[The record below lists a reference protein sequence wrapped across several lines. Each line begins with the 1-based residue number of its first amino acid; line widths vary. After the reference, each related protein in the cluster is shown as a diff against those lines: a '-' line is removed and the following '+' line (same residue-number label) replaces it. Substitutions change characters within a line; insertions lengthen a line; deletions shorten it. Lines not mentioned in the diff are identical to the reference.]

1 MEAHA
6 SHESGRPGRRVTA
19 GASLRFIAATE
30 QLETGQPVVS
40 VMGEVDV
47 ASAAALEQ
55 TLLDVAD
62 DPADEVIVDLS
73 GCSFLDARGLRALLA
88 TGERR
93 RQANRRLSIVLSNP
107 NVMRI
112 FQITRF
118 DQRFAIYPTLAA
130 ALNRSAPRLA

>member
-6 SHESGRPGRRVTA
+6 SYGSGRFGRRVTP
-19 GASLRFIAATE
+19 GASLRFVAATE

-40 VMGEVDV
+40 VMGEVDL
-47 ASAAALEQ
+47 ASAPALEE
-55 TLLDVAD
+55 TLLGVAE

-73 GCSFLDARGLRALLA
+73 ACSFLDARGLRALIA

-93 RQANRRLSIVLSNP
+93 RQSNRQMAIVLSNP

-118 DQRFAIYPTLAA
+118 DQRLAIYPTLAA
-130 ALNRSAPRLA
+130 ALNRRTNGLA

>member
-1 MEAHA
+1 M
-6 SHESGRPGRRVTA
+6 SFV
-19 GASLRFIAATE
+19 AATE
-30 QLETGQPVVS
+30 QLKTGQPVVS

-47 ASAAALEQ
+47 ASVEALEQ
-55 TLLDVAD
+55 TLLDVAE
-62 DPADEVIVDLS
+62 DPADELIVDLS
-73 GCSFLDARGLRALLA
+73 ACSFLDARGLRALIA

-93 RQANRRLSIVLSNP
+93 RQLNRRLSIVLSNP

-130 ALNRSAPRLA
+130 ALNPRGTRLA

>member
-6 SHESGRPGRRVTA
+6 SYGSGRFGRRVTP
-19 GASLRFIAATE
+19 GASLRFVAATE

-40 VMGEVDV
+40 VMGEVDL
-47 ASAAALEQ
+47 ATARAFEQ
-55 TLLDVAD
+55 TLLDVAA
-62 DPADEVIVDLS
+62 DPGDEVIVDLS
-73 GCSFLDARGLRALLA
+73 DCSFLDSWGLGALIA
-88 TGERR
+88 TKGRLEHS
-93 RQANRRLSIVLSNP
+93 NRRMALVLTNP

-130 ALNRSAPRLA
+130 ALNRNGDGLA

>member
-6 SHESGRPGRRVTA
+6 LQESGRLGRRVTA
-19 GASLRFIAATE
+19 GASLRFVAATE

-40 VMGEVDV
+40 VMGEVDL
-47 ASAAALEQ
+47 ASAPALEE
-55 TLLDVAD
+55 TLLGVAE

-73 GCSFLDARGLRALLA
+73 ACSFLDARGLRALIA

-93 RQANRRLSIVLSNP
+93 RQSNRQMAIVLSNP

-118 DQRFAIYPTLAA
+118 DQRLAIYPTLAA
-130 ALNRSAPRLA
+130 ALNRRTNGLA